1 MNRNELQSRLIAF
14 SNNVMHL
21 CREAKFDA
29 LNIHLAKQ
37 VVRSSSSCALNYA
50 EAQSAE
56 SRADFA
62 HKISIVLKE
71 LRESY
76 VTLQLIESSVSSAR
90 SEKMS
95 ALLKENDELIAI
107 FQSSVRTVLGK
118 GTRSEDLGSRI

>member
-1 MNRNELQSRLIAF
+1 MNRKELEKRLIDF
-14 SNNVMHL
+14 SKNVMHL
-21 CREAKFDA
+21 CREAKFDV

-71 LRESY
+71 LRETY
-76 VTLQLIESSVSSAR
+76 VTLKLIESSVRSSNG
-90 SEKMS
+90 EKMK
-95 ALLKENDELIAI
+95 LLLQENNELIAI

-118 GTRSEDLGSRI
+118 

>member
-1 MNRNELQSRLIAF
+1 MDRNELQNRLISF
-14 SNNVMHL
+14 SNNVMMI

-29 LNIHLAKQ
+29 LNMHLAKQ
-37 VVRSSSSCALNYA
+37 VVRSSSSSALNYA

-76 VTLQLIESSVSSAR
+76 VTLQLIESSVASVKV
-90 SEKMS
+90 EKLR
-95 ALLKENDELIAI
+95 LLLQENYELIAI
-107 FQSSVRTVLGK
+107 FQSSVKTVL
-118 GTRSEDLGSRI
+118 RMGS

>member
-1 MNRNELQSRLIAF
+1 MKRQELENRLIDF
-14 SNNVMHL
+14 SNNVL
-21 CREAKFDA
+21 IVCREAKFDA
-29 LNIHLAKQ
+29 LTIHLARQ

-76 VTLQLIESSVSSAR
+76 VTLQLIERSVQLANN
-90 SEKMS
+90 EKMS
-95 ALLKENDELIAI
+95 QLIRENDELISI
-107 FQSSVRTVLGK
+107 FQSSVKTVLGK
-118 GTRSEDLGSRI
+118 GSRK

>member
-1 MNRNELQSRLIAF
+1 MNRKELEKRLIDF

-21 CREAKFDA
+21 CREARFDD
-29 LNIHLAKQ
+29 LTMHLAKQ

-71 LRESY
+71 LRETY
-76 VTLQLIESSVSSAR
+76 VTLQLIESSVTSSKG
-90 SEKMS
+90 EKMS
-95 ALLKENDELIAI
+95 ALLRENDELIAI

-118 GTRSEDLGSRI
+118 GRGI

>member
-1 MNRNELQSRLIAF
+1 MDRNELQRRLIDF
-14 SNNVMHL
+14 SNNVMII

-37 VVRSSSSCALNYA
+37 VVRSSSSCTLNYA

-71 LRESY
+71 LRECY
-76 VTLQLIESSVSSAR
+76 VTLMLIESSVGSAKG
-90 SEKMS
+90 EAIKV
-95 ALLKENDELIAI
+95 LLQENKELIAI
-107 FQSSVRTVLGK
+107 FQRSVKTVLGK
-118 GTRSEDLGSRI
+118 R

>member
-1 MNRNELQSRLIAF
+1 MDRKELEKRLIDF
-14 SNNVMHL
+14 SNNVLDL
-21 CREAKFDA
+21 CREAKFDE
-29 LNIHLAKQ
+29 LTMHLSKQ
-37 VVRSSSSCALNYA
+37 VVRSGSSCALNYA

-71 LRESY
+71 LRETY
-76 VTLQLIESSVSSAR
+76 VTLQLIESSVESAKG
-90 SEKMS
+90 EKMT

-118 GTRSEDLGSRI
+118 KRSRS